1 MHRLESTLERGEY
14 LSRAREFAVRGQDLP
29 QAALLDLEVIEI
41 RRLHA
46 ERLRLLQH
54 IRDDL
59 SNEALA
65 RKFKVHVRTIER
77 IVQRETWSHLL

>member
-1 MHRLESTLERGEY
+1 MHRPDSRLERGEY

-29 QAALLDLEVIEI
+29 QSALLDLEVVEI

-54 IRDDL
+54 IRDEL
-59 SNEALA
+59 SNAALA
-65 RKFKVHVRTIER
+65 KKFKVSVRTIER